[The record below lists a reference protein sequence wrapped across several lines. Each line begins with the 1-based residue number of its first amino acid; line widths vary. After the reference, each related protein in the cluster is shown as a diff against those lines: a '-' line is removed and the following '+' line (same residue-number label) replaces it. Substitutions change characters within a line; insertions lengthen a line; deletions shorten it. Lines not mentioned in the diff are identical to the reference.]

1 MYFDRILS
9 LSVQATQATHTEAY
23 MGANREN
30 RKPRSFFSAYRQRH

>member
-9 LSVQATQATHTEAY
+9 LRVQATQATHTEAY

-30 RKPRSFFSAYRQRH
+30 RKPSSFFSVYRKRH